1 MFVFYCRRFAPN
13 VAEVSEEFQRLAV
26 QFENGNLPEYA
37 AVCYLGASKCE
48 KALNN
53 TVSEIHFLLKSA
65 RAFVAANQA
74 IDKLC
79 LRSNANE
86 HLNGAL
92 SSFQQAI
99 SLLPDDSV
107 MKAAIIREMK
117 QIHPN
122 CDLTSNFASPAHRI
136 YDLELSANE
145 CIKTEDFV
153 GALEKLT
160 EIFDD
165 ITERKTQ
172 HLYVDVL
179 KRNEIS
185 RLLLLLL
192 LDLPPARQSASNIKL
207 LEHFVR
213 DSVTGEFSESLH
225 SEFVL
230 EAMETLILTCRLK
243 KSDASIN
250 LEIDEVARLPEIT
263 EHQQILLK
271 KISNRYNP

>member
-1 MFVFYCRRFAPN
+1 MHFRRFAPN

-37 AVCYLGASKCE
+37 ALCYLGASKCE

-53 TVSEIHFLLKSA
+53 SISEIHFLLKSA
-65 RAFVAANQA
+65 RTFVAANEA

-79 LRSNANE
+79 LRSNSNE

-92 SSFQQAI
+92 SSYQQAI
-99 SLLPDDSV
+99 SLLQDDSV

-136 YDLELSANE
+136 YDLEIAANE
-145 CIKTEDFV
+145 CIQTEDFA

-172 HLYVDVL
+172 HLYTDVL
-179 KRNEIS
+179 RRNEVS

-192 LDLPPARQSASNIKL
+192 LDLPPARQSPSNVKL
-207 LEHFVR
+207 LEYFSGE
-213 DSVTGEFSESLH
+213 SVNSEFSEPLH
-225 SEFVL
+225 SELVL
-230 EAMETLILTCRLK
+230 EAMEMLIFACKLK
-243 KSDASIN
+243 KSGGSID
-250 LEIDEVARLPEIT
+250 LQIDEVGRLPGIT
-263 EHQQILLK
+263 ENQQILLK
-271 KISNRYNP
+271 KIKNKYSS